1 MSLPLA
7 AGPSAYWYATR
18 GAGVVALLLLT
29 ASVVM
34 GVVDFSRWQSER
46 WPRFVVDGV
55 HRAVSLL
62 AVVFV
67 AIHVVTTVADG
78 FTSIGLLEAIV
89 PFASTYRPLW
99 LGLGTIAF
107 DLLLALSITSILRR
121 HVGQRTWRAVHWTA
135 YACWPLALVHGLGTG
150 TDTPLG
156 WMLLIALGCTI
167 AVLAATGWRVANA
180 WPADPS
186 RRTLAGALGATAVL
200 ALVLWT
206 AAGPLGSNWASRSG
220 TPAALLASVKPT
232 AAGNATRGA
241 QAVAAPQFHI
251 PFSARLA
258 GTVRQRGSA
267 AAGAAV
273 IDIRT
278 SLRGKTRGS
287 LEIQIEGQPLSDGG
301 VSMTASRVAM
311 GPPGEPSLYRGRLT
325 ALRGSR
331 LLGRVSDGSAAA
343 SLDVNLAIDQATRTV
358 AGSATAKPLGGVSS

>member
-1 MSLPLA
+1 
-7 AGPSAYWYATR
+7 
-18 GAGVVALLLLT
+18 
-29 ASVVM
+29 M
-34 GVVDFSRWQSER
+34 GVVDFSRWQSQR

-55 HRAVSLL
+55 HRTLSLL

-67 AIHVVTTVADG
+67 AIHVVATVADG
-78 FTSIGLLEAIV
+78 FTSIGLVDAIV
-89 PFASTYRPLW
+89 PFASAYRPLW

-107 DLLLALSITSILRR
+107 DLLLALTITSVLRR
-121 HVGQRTWRAVHWTA
+121 HVGQRTWRAVHWAA

-150 TDTPLG
+150 TDAPLS

-167 AVLAATGWRVANA
+167 AVLAAAGWRVATA

-186 RRTLAGALGATAVL
+186 RRTLAGALGATAVI

-206 AAGPLGSNWASRSG
+206 AAGPLGANWASRAG
-220 TPAALLASVKPT
+220 TPASLLASVTP
-232 AAGNATRGA
+232 AAGGVTAGTPSAG
-241 QAVAAPQFHI
+241 APQLRL
-251 PFSARLA
+251 PFSARLR

-278 SLRGKTRGS
+278 SLRGGTRGS

-301 VSMTASRVAM
+301 VSMMASRVAM

-343 SLDVNLAIDQATRTV
+343 RLDVNLAIDQVTRTV
-358 AGSATAKPLGGVSS
+358 EGSATAQPLGAVSS